1 VDRNMINEYEASFTS
16 SILFI
21 YTWSN

>member
-1 VDRNMINEYEASFTS
+1 MINEYEASFTS